1 MSNPSKPD
9 EINKIKA
16 EYNKKLKDL
25 EAKLASKHKELNQIE
40 RAIMHDTKKVD
51 HSGISNLK
59 LKKAEVNRAISL
71 LKKEIK
77 GINKEKTKK
86 LKKL

>member
-16 EYNKKLKDL
+16 EYNKILKDL

-40 RAIMHDTKKVD
+40 RAIMHDTKKID
-51 HSGISNLK
+51 HSGISKLK
-59 LKKAEVNRAISL
+59 LEKAELNQAISL

-77 GINKEKTKK
+77 KVNKEKIKK
-86 LKKL
+86 LKRL